1 MRKRMKV
8 NIVVNFNINTS
19 ALLWAQQNLAEQI
32 EILEDVRV
40 WLHFIVC
47 LFPQFCCLFVP
58 MYMYSGRQ
66 TRLLVLQKY
75 PCF

>member
-19 ALLWAQQNLAEQI
+19 ALLQAQQNLAEQI

-47 LFPQFCCLFVP
+47 LFPQFCCPFVP
-58 MYMYSGRQ
+58 MYSGRQ
-66 TRLLVLQKY
+66 TRLLVLWKY